1 MMRAVFTPEL
11 SAHLIMD
18 PTSNPRVM
26 PGWKITPFLPIFLLP
41 MDYHSSSSSAFS
53 DSSGSSFDS
62 AISSNSSFL
71 LDFFSLG
78 CVVLFSMT
86 TEATVLDIFLV
97 SMKTT
102 RSPTFTSMQEGQCT
116 LFLEL
121 RRSNR
126 LYLLTLNKKSR
137 RTVTVFCRFV
147 LV

>member
-78 CVVLFSMT
+78 CVVLFSM
-86 TEATVLDIFLV
+86 
-97 SMKTT
+97 KTT